1 MDYPRETYVRKL
13 TGRIG
18 NGLIKVITGSR
29 RAGKSFLMNNLF
41 YGRLLDTGVNESEI
55 LRFAFDSDDDLDL
68 LDGFRP
74 DEETKIVQKDGSYL
88 VNSKK
93 FRAFVKDWADGR
105 EHLFLLLDEVQLLDG
120 FMSTLNGFLVRG
132 TYDIYV
138 TGSNSRFLS
147 SDIATEFRG
156 RGSVIH
162 VLPLSF
168 SEYMEGTDGTPEAA
182 WRDYIETGGIPIVA
196 KMEDRE
202 ERRIYLRDLCEQ
214 TYLKDIIA
222 RNHVRNTASLSD
234 VLDVSASLIG
244 SLVNPAR
251 IADTFGSVLG
261 RDVSDDTVSDYI
273 AFFEDAFLLSKARRY
288 DVKGRKYI
296 GTPYKLYFE
305 DIGVRNAR
313 LNFRQIEEAHI
324 MENILYNELRFRGFN
339 VDVGIVG
346 VNEKTDRMDKNGRPI
361 YAAKSLEV
369 DFVATAGDK
378 KYYLQ
383 SALSLDGS
391 VKEDQ
396 EKRSLRNTG
405 DSFTKIVVTKNGPNA
420 FRDRD
425 GIIIMDLF
433 DFLLGRD
440 PTVWVRAGR
449 MTRRN
454 HMGYIGL
461 DTDKDDTE
469 ACLLMPEPAA
479 IKVAVAATISAGISA
494 IG

>member
-1 MDYPRETYVRKL
+1 MDYPRESYVRKL
-13 TGRIG
+13 NGRIG

-41 YGRLLDTGVNESEI
+41 YRSLLDSGVSESDV

-68 LDGFRP
+68 LDRFYP
-74 DEETKIVQKDGSYL
+74 EEETRIKQRGGGHL
-88 VNSKK
+88 VNSRK

-120 FMSTLNGFLVRG
+120 FIGTLNGFLGRG
-132 TYDIYV
+132 IYDIYV

-156 RGSVIH
+156 RGSIVH

-168 SEYMEGTDGTPEAA
+168 SEYMEGADAAPEAA

-196 KMEDRE
+196 KMKDRE

-222 RNHVRNTASLSD
+222 RNRIRNTAALSD
-234 VLDVSASLIG
+234 VFDISASLIG
-244 SLVNPAR
+244 SPVNPTR
-251 IADTFGSVLG
+251 IADTFGTVLG
-261 RDVSDDTVSDYI
+261 KRITDDTVSEYI
-273 AFFEDAFLLSKARRY
+273 GFFEDAFILSKARRY
-288 DVKGRKYI
+288 DVKGRRYI

-313 LNFRQIEEAHI
+313 LNFRQIEETHI

-339 VDVGIVG
+339 VDVGVVG
-346 VNEKTDRMDKNGRPI
+346 VSEKTDRNDRNGDPI
-361 YAAKSLEV
+361 YATRSLEV
-369 DFVATAGDK
+369 DFVATSGDMK
-378 KYYLQ
+378 FYIQ

-391 VKEDQ
+391 GKEDK
-396 EKRSLRNTG
+396 EKRPLRSID

-420 FRDRD
+420 FRDPD
-425 GIIIMDLF
+425 GVITMDLF
-433 DFLLGRD
+433 DFLLGWD
-440 PTVWVRAGR
+440 PEKRRQRSPNPVFDECR
-449 MTRRN
+449 MICAR
-454 HMGYIGL
+454 
-461 DTDKDDTE
+461 
-469 ACLLMPEPAA
+469 
-479 IKVAVAATISAGISA
+479 
-494 IG
+494 